1 MKIQLERLQ
10 DYIPTGILT
19 FKIDEYPEKRIQ
31 WHQESNFRSY
41 CYKKISNQI
50 RITFKKIKKKDNEER
65 EIRHQEY
72 RKQIEI
78 EEAIK
83 NDMKMSLHKKIIGGF
98 WKMKKQIWEK
108 LLNKE
113 IEKRS
118 NQDKTSVELT
128 DWYKWPLLRQII
140 MTQQEKTILHE
151 NDINDILKP

>member
-19 FKIDEYPEKRIQ
+19 FKIDEYPRKKNLNDTKNLTLEAIVT
-31 WHQESNFRSY
+31 
-41 CYKKISNQI
+41 KKISNQI

-98 WKMKKQIWEK
+98 
-108 LLNKE
+108 
-113 IEKRS
+113 
-118 NQDKTSVELT
+118 
-128 DWYKWPLLRQII
+128 
-140 MTQQEKTILHE
+140 
-151 NDINDILKP
+151 